1 MMYYT
6 YVMAS
11 KRNGTLNIG
20 VTSDLVKRVYKH
32 KNNLVAGFTSRYK
45 VHRLVYYEVHVD
57 ITSAIHRERRLKQ
70 WQRRWKL
77 ELIEGN
83 NPKWCDLYPDI
94 TFPPV
99 RRIGLNR
106 GMTRRGCGKRLRDDG
121 KCAGENFLEK

>member
-45 VHRLVYYEVHVD
+45 VHRLVYYEAHVD
-57 ITSAIHRERRLKQ
+57 ITSAIHREKRLKE

-83 NPKWCDLYPDI
+83 NPRWCDLYPDI
-94 TFPPV
+94 TGS
-99 RRIGLNR
+99 RRSDESG
-106 GMTRRGCGKRLRDDG
+106 
-121 KCAGENFLEK
+121 